1 MDKVYQKDE
10 LKIRVCNEKGESIKE
25 KYLLHSEGYVSHQF
39 NWWADILRVNTRMQG
54 QSPTNGG
61 EAYTIWMAG
70 GGIKGGISYGSTDDF
85 GYYVKE
91 NPVIVRDMHAT
102 ILNAL
107 GMDHENLTYRFQGL
121 DQRLTG
127 TEPAKVHHQLFG

>member
-1 MDKVYQKDE
+1 MEGLQR
-10 LKIRVCNEKGESIKE
+10 LIKM
-25 KYLLHSEGYVSHQF
+25 LGVTT
-39 NWWADILRVNTRMQG
+39 ILRLF
-54 QSPTNGG
+54 
-61 EAYTIWMAG
+61 G